1 LLKVGGNKDF
11 GRVMFR
17 FIHQEGE
24 KGRKSIKKTDKK
36 ITTTTF
42 DDDIEILDFSDTPI
56 KKSNTTKTQTTKKH
70 PNPDLLLLLKSK
82 RTQLA
87 RDNAYKT
94 ARGVC
99 SDVVLNALVNPH
111 YSPFDLFF

>member
-1 LLKVGGNKDF
+1 
-11 GRVMFR
+11 MFR
-17 FIHQEGE
+17 FIHQKKE
-24 KGRKSIKKTDKK
+24 GRKSGKKTDKK
-36 ITTTTF
+36 TTTTTL
-42 DDDIEILDFSDTPI
+42 DDVIEILDFSDTPPI
-56 KKSNTTKTQTTKKH
+56 KKPNTTKTQTTKKH

-87 RDNAYKT
+87 RDNACKT

-111 YSPFDLFF
+111 SHSILFF